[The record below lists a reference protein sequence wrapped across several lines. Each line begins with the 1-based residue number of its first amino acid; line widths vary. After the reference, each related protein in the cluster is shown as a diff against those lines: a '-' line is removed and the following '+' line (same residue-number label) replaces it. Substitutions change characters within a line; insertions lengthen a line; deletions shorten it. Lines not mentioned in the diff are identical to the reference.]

1 MGSAIVN
8 RACTN
13 AQCAMWA
20 RVGTEVRT
28 PAMQAGLVAKRI
40 TFRDV
45 FTAVAGFLFL
55 VALVIRFRNRHE
67 GPIPRSVLAW

>member
-1 MGSAIVN
+1 
-8 RACTN
+8 
-13 AQCAMWA
+13 MWGK
-20 RVGTEVRT
+20 VGKEVRT
-28 PAMQAGLVAKRI
+28 PAMQAGLVGRKL

-67 GPIPRSVLAW
+67 GLVPPLVLA